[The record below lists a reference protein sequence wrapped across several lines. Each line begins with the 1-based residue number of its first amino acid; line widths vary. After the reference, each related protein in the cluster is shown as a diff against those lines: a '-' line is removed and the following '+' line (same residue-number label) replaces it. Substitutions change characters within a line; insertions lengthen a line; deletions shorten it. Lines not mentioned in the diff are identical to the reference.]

1 MPTKRP
7 IRNRRAPLRSAR
19 SASRYLVALFSAI
32 VVLILPTSGS
42 TPDWAGEST
51 LLTLPRVPW
60 EGGPAYWKQFPAA
73 DAAGWS
79 SPDFFPIVAWYNG
92 ISSDGEAQY
101 DKALGINTYIGMDAS
116 TPYSLFADN
125 GMYWIG
131 PALNDTF
138 TSGSKNWVGAFLDD
152 EVDGRYTPEEGRAHL
167 RELSHAARKDGRFS
181 YANFTQSVLSKDMRP
196 ADAEAYLNDFTD
208 VVSVDMYWYTVP
220 FCSAVPYR
228 ENYLAAIPQNGC
240 RSSASYGTALTMLRE
255 RDAADGRLQPLWQF
269 VEDLNGGPGDQ
280 PFTANITP
288 AQLEGA
294 VMSSLIGEAR
304 GIVYFNQSLSGPCQG
319 GSVLRLSQVEQD
331 FCGAGQ
337 ASAVGRIDALIK
349 QLAPVLNTQSF
360 AYSFGPNLR
369 TMFKVSGDSAYI
381 FSMMGAGT
389 SAGQRSFQ
397 LPAGVT
403 GRAVEVVNENRTIP
417 VGAGGAFSDSFGSEA
432 DYHVYRVRL

>member
-1 MPTKRP
+1 M
-7 IRNRRAPLRSAR
+7 RAHRSRAWM
-19 SASRYLVALFSAI
+19 ALLIVVVALVLPVGASA
-32 VVLILPTSGS
+32 
-42 TPDWAGEST
+42 PDWAGESKV
-51 LLTLPRVPW
+51 LALPRIPW
-60 EGGPAYWKQFPAA
+60 EGGPDYWKQFPAA

-92 ISSDGEAQY
+92 ISSDSEAQY
-101 DKALGINTYIGMDAS
+101 DKGLGINTYIGMDAS
-116 TPYSLFADN
+116 TPYSLFVDN

-138 TSGSKNWVGAFLDD
+138 TSASKNWVGTFLDD
-152 EVDGRYTPEEGRAHL
+152 EVDGRYTPEQGRAHL
-167 RELSHAARKDGRFS
+167 RELSQAARADGRFA
-181 YANFTQSVLSKDMRP
+181 YTNFTQSVLSRDMP
-196 ADAEAYLNDFTD
+196 AADAEAYVNDFTD

-228 ENYLAAIPQNGC
+228 ENYLIAIPQNGC
-240 RSSASYGTALTMLRE
+240 RSSAAYGTAVTMLRE

-280 PFTANITP
+280 PFTVDITP

-319 GSVLRLSQVEQD
+319 GSILRLSQVEQD

-337 ASAVGRIDALIK
+337 TAAVGRIDALIR

-360 AYSFGPNLR
+360 AYSFGPDLR

-381 FSMMGAGT
+381 FSMIGAGT
-389 SAGQRSFQ
+389 SPGQRSFH

-403 GRAVEVVNENRTIP
+403 GRTVEVIDENRTIP
-417 VGAGGAFSDSFGSEA
+417 VGADGAFSDSFGGESA
-432 DYHVYRVRL
+432 FHVYRVHL